1 MARLS
6 WQSQER
12 EFSGQSKAV
21 KWDWKFACLLITDDA
36 HVQYKISFQQTAWTI
51 LEEGTVIR
59 ISEYFRSYQKNQSV
73 GSSSYWSSE
82 GRANEALY
90 AYII

>member
-51 LEEGTVIR
+51 LEEGTVIG
-59 ISEYFRSYQKNQSV
+59 ISYQQNQSV

-90 AYII
+90 AYIL